1 MDRLRRNWP
10 AAILIALGVV
20 ILCSRVH
27 TYREPLERD
36 LTTYAVIAH
45 EMLNGKKLY
54 SDLWDH
60 KPPAIHVTYAAAEVI
75 AGYGRNSIFLMNV
88 AAALATLLICYW
100 AGSAAGG
107 GRIGGCFAAAF
118 WALTSGSLALEANQP
133 NTEVFMNVFLAAA
146 FVLLV
151 RSENANLGTLRAM
164 IVGILFAVASLYKQ
178 VVVVQPL
185 LLAIAHV
192 AACRGERRKRAC
204 IDILII
210 GATGIAI
217 WAGVFAY
224 FFARG
229 SGAAFFDGVFAYN
242 RYYSSNLSHLALHNV
257 RGWASLSADLL
268 LLMIPVAALTAV
280 GIIQG
285 AIVSRERHW
294 ILLFVYIISSEIA
307 VLLPGWPFAHYYQL
321 LLPPL
326 AIGAGWSVELMRRV
340 LSRRV
345 SSISYAAGA
354 GVCAILVALQLP
366 NYQLP
371 ADDWSAKKYGD
382 IFVQTEQ
389 LAGKIDTLL
398 SPNETF
404 YEWGSESGL
413 YFTSRRAPPS
423 GVIFAFPVLGGPLR
437 EKLSARL
444 IDDLNRTKPDLIVAD
459 IATMTLTE
467 REHPVLNWFRE
478 NYRSF
483 ARTDEFL
490 LFARRGSRLD
500 KNNAN
505 LSGAQ
510 TRSETFPAVVNQ
522 D

>member
-1 MDRLRRNWP
+1 MRRILPVAALIGLCALIFGLRM
-10 AAILIALGVV
+10 
-20 ILCSRVH
+20 H
-27 TYREPLERD
+27 TYDEPLQRD

-45 EMLNGKKLY
+45 EMLNGKNLY

-60 KPPAIHVTYAAAEVI
+60 KPPAIHVTYAAAELI

-88 AAALATLLICYW
+88 ASALATLLICYW
-100 AGSAAGG
+100 VGSAAGG
-107 GRIGGCFAAAF
+107 GRGGGCFAAAF

-146 FVLLV
+146 FALLV
-151 RSENANLGTLRAM
+151 RCEKANLGPLRAM
-164 IVGILFAVASLYKQ
+164 TVGILFAVASLYKQ
-178 VVVVQPL
+178 VVVAQPL
-185 LLAIAHV
+185 LLAITYV
-192 AACRGERRKRAC
+192 VTSRDERRKRAW

-210 GATGIAI
+210 GATGVAI

-229 SGAAFFDGVFAYN
+229 SGAAFIDGVFAYN
-242 RYYSSNLSHLALHNV
+242 RYYSSNLSHLALHSL
-257 RGWASLSADLL
+257 RGWMSLSADLL
-268 LLMIPVAALTAV
+268 LLMIPVAVLTAV
-280 GIIQG
+280 GIVQG
-285 AIVSRERHW
+285 AIVLRERHW

-326 AIGAGWSVELMRRV
+326 AIGAGWTVELMRRV
-340 LSRRV
+340 VSRNF
-345 SSISYAAGA
+345 SSISYAVGAGA
-354 GVCAILVALQLP
+354 CAILVAVQLP
-366 NYQLP
+366 NYLLP
-371 ADDWSAKKYGD
+371 ADDWSVKKYGD
-382 IFVQTEQ
+382 IFVQTEE
-389 LAGKIDTLL
+389 LAAEIDTLL
-398 SPNETF
+398 SPGETF

-413 YFTSRRAPPS
+413 YFTSRRTPPS
-423 GVIFAFPVLGGPLR
+423 GIIFAFPMLGGPLK

-444 IDDLNRTKPDLIVAD
+444 INDLDRTKPDLIVAD

-490 LFARRGSRLD
+490 LFARKGSRLD

-510 TRSETFPAVVNQ
+510 TRSETFPAVANQ

>member
-1 MDRLRRNWP
+1 MDHLRKNWP
-10 AAILIALGVV
+10 VAILIALAAL
-20 ILCSRVH
+20 IFCSRVH

-45 EMLNGKKLY
+45 EMLNGKNLY

-60 KPPAIHVTYAAAEVI
+60 KPPAIHVTYAAAELI

-107 GRIGGCFAAAF
+107 GRVGGCFAATF

-133 NTEVFMNVFLAAA
+133 NTEVFMNVFLATA
-146 FVLLV
+146 FTLLV
-151 RSENANLGTLRAM
+151 RCEKANLGTLRAM
-164 IVGILFAVASLYKQ
+164 IVGVFFAVASLYKQ

-185 LLAIAHV
+185 LLAIAYV
-192 AACRGERRKRAC
+192 ATFRNEGRTRAS

-210 GATGIAI
+210 GVTGVAI
-217 WAGVFAY
+217 WAAVFAY
-224 FFARG
+224 FFARR
-229 SGAAFFDGVFAYN
+229 SGGAFIDGVIAYN

-257 RGWASLSADLL
+257 RGWMSLSPDLL
-268 LLMIPVAALTAV
+268 LLMIPVAVLTAV

-294 ILLFVYIISSEIA
+294 ILLFVYIISSEVA

-340 LSRRV
+340 LPRKLW
-345 SSISYAAGA
+345 SISYAAGA
-354 GVCAILVALQLP
+354 GTCAILVAVQLP
-366 NYQLP
+366 NYLLP
-371 ADDWSAKKYGD
+371 TNDWSTKKYGD

-389 LAGKIDTLL
+389 LAAKIDTLL
-398 SPNETF
+398 SPGETF

-413 YFTSRRAPPS
+413 YFTSRRSPPS
-423 GVIFAFPVLGGPLR
+423 GIIFAFPMLGGPLK
-437 EKLSARL
+437 EKLTARL
-444 IDDLNRTKPDLIVAD
+444 INDLDRTKPDLIVAD

-490 LFARRGSRLD
+490 LFARKGSRLD
-500 KNNAN
+500 KNNIN
-505 LSGAQ
+505 LSGVQ
-510 TRSETFPAVVNQ
+510 TRSEAFPAVANQ